1 MGKVALE
8 QQTRSSSHQK
18 AIEKEAWEALEQS
31 IIYYQDRP
39 VGTVAARD
47 PELMALNYDQCFI
60 RDFVSSALVF
70 LIKGRAEIV
79 RNFLEETLKLQPKK
93 RQLDC
98 SKPGRGLM
106 PASFKVDVSHG
117 HERLKAD
124 FGEHAIARVAPVD
137 SCLWW
142 MILLRAY
149 MKATQD
155 EELISR
161 DDFQQGIRLIVEL
174 CLVARFDMYP
184 TLLVPDG
191 ACMIDRRMGLYGHPL
206 EIQSLFYAALR
217 AARELLLPTKHN
229 RYFIQAVN
237 SRLGLITKHIRDNYW
252 IDADRLNVIYRYNVE
267 EYGDQALN
275 QFNIYSDSIPFHQ
288 LTEWLPSTGGYLA
301 GNLGPSQIDCRFF
314 AVGNLMAV
322 VSSLTSHE
330 QSQEVLQLIEERWAD
345 LVGDMPMKLCYPAL
359 EDREWKILT
368 GCDPKNRP
376 WSYHNGG
383 SWPVLLWM
391 LAAAAQKT
399 NRAEVGQR
407 ALQIAEQRLSQDQW
421 PEYYD
426 GKSGRLVGKE
436 ARRYQTWTVAGYLLA
451 RELIANPKH
460 LSLVCF
466 EEEVDFVEAIQPEE
480 LT

>member
-1 MGKVALE
+1 MSKLN
-8 QQTRSSSHQK
+8 
-18 AIEKEAWEALEQS
+18 IEKQAWDALEQS

-47 PELMALNYDQCFI
+47 PDVAALNYDQCFI
-60 RDFVSSALVF
+60 RDFISSGLVF
-70 LIKGRAEIV
+70 LIKGRPEIV

-106 PASFKVDVSHG
+106 PASFKVDFSHG

-137 SCLWW
+137 ACLWW
-142 MILLRAY
+142 MLLLRAY
-149 MKATQD
+149 VKATQD
-155 EELISR
+155 TELAYR
-161 DDFQQGIRLIVEL
+161 DDFQQGIRLILEL

-191 ACMIDRRMGLYGHPL
+191 ACMIDRRMGIYGHPL
-206 EIQSLFYAALR
+206 EIQALFYAALR
-217 AARELLLPTKHN
+217 SASELLLPTKHN
-229 RYFIQAVN
+229 RYFVQALN
-237 SRLGLITKHIRDNYW
+237 SRLDPLIKHIRENYW
-252 IDADRLNVIYRYNVE
+252 IDTHRLNVIYRYNVE
-267 EYGDQALN
+267 EYGEQALN
-275 QFNIYSDSIPFHQ
+275 QFNIYSDSIPFYR
-288 LTEWLPSTGGYLA
+288 LTDWLPTNGGYLA

-314 AVGNLMAV
+314 SVGNLM
-322 VSSLTSHE
+322 SIITCLTNES
-330 QSQEVLQLIEERWAD
+330 QSQGILNLIEERWPD

-359 EDREWKILT
+359 EDLEWKILT

-391 LAAAAQKT
+391 LVAAAQKT
-399 NRAEVGQR
+399 GRTDIGKK
-407 ALQIAEQRLSQDQW
+407 ALKIAEQRLCQDQW

-426 GKSGRLVGKE
+426 GKNGRLVGKE
-436 ARRYQTWTVAGYLLA
+436 SRKYQTWTVAGYLLA
-451 RELIANPKH
+451 KELMANPEY
-460 LSLVCF
+460 LGLVSF
-466 EEEVDFVEAIQPEE
+466 GKSADLAEAISA
-480 LT
+480 